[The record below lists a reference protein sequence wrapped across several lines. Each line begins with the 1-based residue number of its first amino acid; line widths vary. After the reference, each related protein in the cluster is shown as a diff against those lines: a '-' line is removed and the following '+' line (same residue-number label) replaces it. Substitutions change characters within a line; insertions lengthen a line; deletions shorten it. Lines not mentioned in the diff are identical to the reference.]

1 MQKFKKGDLIQ
12 MNNQFCSTKHP
23 PMGTY
28 GIIIHAEDWGDPVFD
43 GNSDSNELHEAEQ
56 FIRVHWAHDK
66 KFIRVHWAHD
76 KNTGDQCYMNTSL
89 KKAKA

>member
-66 KFIRVHWAHD
+66 
-76 KNTGDQCYMNTSL
+76 NTGDQCYMNTSL

>member
-12 MNNQFCSTKHP
+12 MNNQFCSTRHP

-28 GIIIHAEDWGDPVFD
+28 GIVIHAEDWGDPVFD

-56 FIRVHWAHDK
+56 FIRVHWAH
-66 KFIRVHWAHD
+66 H
-76 KNTGDQCYMNTSL
+76 KNSGDQCYMNTSL
-89 KKAKA
+89 KKVEA

>member
-12 MNNQFCSTKHP
+12 MNNQFCSTRHP

-28 GIIIHAEDWGDPVFD
+28 GIVIHAEDWGDPVFD

-56 FIRVHWAHDK
+56 FIRVHWAH
-66 KFIRVHWAHD
+66 H
-76 KNTGDQCYMNTSL
+76 KNSGDQCYMNTSL

>member
-1 MQKFKKGDLIQ
+1 MKKFKKGDLIQ
-12 MNNQFCSTKHP
+12 MNNQFCSTRHP

-66 KFIRVHWAHD
+66 
-76 KNTGDQCYMNTSL
+76 NTGDQCYMNTSL
-89 KKAKA
+89 KKVEA

>member
-12 MNNQFCSTKHP
+12 MNNKFCSTRHP

-28 GIIIHAEDWGDPVFD
+28 GIIIHAEDWSDPVFD

-56 FIRVHWAHDK
+56 FIRVHWAH
-66 KFIRVHWAHD
+66 H
-76 KNTGDQCYMNTSL
+76 KNSGDQCYMNTSL
-89 KKAKA
+89 KKVEA

>member
-1 MQKFKKGDLIQ
+1 MKDKFKVGDLIQ

-28 GIIIHAEDWGDPVFD
+28 GIVTDVEDWGEDLVSD
-43 GNSDSNELHEAEQ
+43 GNSYSDGLQKAEQ
-56 FIRVHWAHDK
+56 
-66 KFIRVHWAHD
+66 FIRVHWAHD

-89 KKAKA
+89 KKAKAK

>member
-1 MQKFKKGDLIQ
+1 MENTVFKKGDLIQ
-12 MNNQFCSTKHP
+12 MNNQFCSTRHP

-28 GIIIHAEDWGDPVFD
+28 GIVIHAEDWGDPVFD
-43 GNSDSNELHEAEQ
+43 GNSDSNELQAAEQ

-66 KFIRVHWAHD
+66 
-76 KNTGDQCYMNTSL
+76 NSGDQCYMDTSL

>member
-12 MNNQFCSTKHP
+12 MNNQFCSTRHP

-28 GIIIHAEDWGDPVFD
+28 GIVIHAEDWGDPVFD

-56 FIRVHWAHDK
+56 FIRVHWAH
-66 KFIRVHWAHD
+66 H
-76 KNTGDQCYMNTSL
+76 KNSGDQCYMNTSL
-89 KKAKA
+89 KKAKAK

>member
-56 FIRVHWAHDK
+56 FIRVHWAH
-66 KFIRVHWAHD
+66 H

>member
-1 MQKFKKGDLIQ
+1 MRKFKKGDLVQ
-12 MNNQFCSTKHP
+12 MDNQFCSTRHP

-28 GIIIHAEDWGDPVFD
+28 GLVIGVEDWGDPVFD

-56 FIRVHWAHDK
+56 FV
-66 KFIRVHWAHD
+66 RVHWAHD

-89 KKAKA
+89 KKVEA